1 MRLSLAEIAT
11 LKRADEQC
19 AAVDRAEFHRWQRDP
34 WDVRAAPRPRA
45 MRRVGKCRECDR
57 RGSHQG
63 LCHLHYMR
71 KRRGDV

>member
-1 MRLSLAEIAT
+1 MRPSLAEIAT

-34 WDVRAAPRPRA
+34 WDVRTARKPA
-45 MRRVGKCRECDR
+45 RRVVGKCRECDR
-57 RGSHQG
+57 RGSHRG

-71 KRRGDV
+71 KRRGSIE